1 MNACI
6 ESTGQITKNISI
18 PVTYNVNM
26 GVGRMKNNQTGE
38 TVIEASNQTE
48 FKTLIKI
55 GVYKSLY
62 SEGVISY
69 SQLMALMEKQKR
81 GSMKCH

>member
-1 MNACI
+1 MNACVENTVPI
-6 ESTGQITKNISI
+6 AKNISI
-18 PVTYNVNM
+18 PVTYNVNI
-26 GVGRMKNNQTGE
+26 GVGRMKNNQTKE
-38 TVIEASNQTE
+38 TAVEASNKAE
-48 FKTLIKI
+48 FRTLIKI